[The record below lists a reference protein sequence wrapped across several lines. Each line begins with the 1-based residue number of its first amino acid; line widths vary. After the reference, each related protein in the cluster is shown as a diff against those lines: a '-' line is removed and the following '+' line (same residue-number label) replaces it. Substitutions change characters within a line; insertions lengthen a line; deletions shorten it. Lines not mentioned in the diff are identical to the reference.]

1 MNTNDAN
8 NPMNTGTGAGANYGT
23 SNTGTGLGNSGIT
36 SNESTSYSAG
46 TGYSSATGG
55 TTSSDATE
63 LDSTNRKPMSTTSP
77 TAPLNSTDPNARPG
91 DDYSATQKGAHIA
104 GSAGATVGRGIDAI
118 QNTTDRAAH
127 AVKDAFTGENDSYDG
142 DHSKRNDYSSDAN
155 YNKRNDYSS
164 DYSQDNNYNKRSEF
178 SQNDYNQHN
187 KVANSLGTDSSRP
200 GDDYS
205 ATAKG
210 AAVAGTAGAV
220 VGRGIDAVQNTT
232 DRAAHAVKDAFT
244 GEKDSYD
251 YDYKEGS
258 TTSGIFRDRSSAEK
272 AYNSLHERGY
282 SKDDVHLMM
291 SDETRKSQFNDEYDA
306 ERTELGDKAMEG
318 AGVGSAIG
326 GTAGAIIGAI
336 AAIGT
341 SVALPGLGLIIAGPL
356 AAALAGA
363 GAGGLTGGLVG
374 ALVGSGIPEEH
385 AAEYEQGIK
394 NGGIV
399 MGVKPRNAEDAK
411 YFEEQ
416 FKNSNADKVYRY

>member
-8 NPMNTGTGAGANYGT
+8 NPMNNGTGAGANYGT
-23 SNTGTGLGNSGIT
+23 SNTGTGLGDSGLT
-36 SNESTSYSAG
+36 SNESTSYNAG

-55 TTSSDATE
+55 STSSDADE

-77 TAPLNSTDPNARPG
+77 TVPTNSTDSNARPG
-91 DDYSATQKGAHIA
+91 DDYSATQKGGELA
-104 GSAGATVGRGIDAI
+104 GDAGAAVGRGIDAV

-127 AVKDAFTGENDSYDG
+127 AVKDAFTGDNDSYDG
-142 DHSKRNDYSSDAN
+142 DHSKRNDYSNDD
-155 YNKRNDYSS
+155 YNK
-164 DYSQDNNYNKRSEF
+164 NNTAS
-178 SQNDYNQHN
+178 
-187 KVANSLGTDSSRP
+187 NSLGTDSARP

-232 DRAAHAVKDAFT
+232 DRAAHAVKDAVT
-244 GEKDSYD
+244 DDNDSYD
-251 YDYKEGS
+251 REYREGGH
-258 TTSGIFRDRSSAEK
+258 TSGIFRDRNSAEK
-272 AYNSLHERGY
+272 AYQSLHDRGY

-291 SDETRKSQFNDEYDA
+291 SDDTRKTHFGDHSA
-306 ERTELGDKAMEG
+306 HTELGDKAMEG

-385 AAEYEQGIK
+385 AAEYEEGIK

-416 FKNSNADKVYRY
+416 FKSNNADKVYRY

>member
-8 NPMNTGTGAGANYGT
+8 NPMNSGTGAGANYGT
-23 SNTGTGLGNSGIT
+23 SNTGTGLGDSSTT
-36 SNESTSYSAG
+36 SNESTSYNAG

-55 TTSSDATE
+55 ATSSDDSS
-63 LDSTNRKPMSTTSP
+63 LDTTSTKPMSTTTP
-77 TAPLNSTDPNARPG
+77 TNSTDSTSRPG
-91 DDYSATQKGAHIA
+91 DDYTATQKGGEIA
-104 GSAGATVGRGIDAI
+104 GEAGATVGRGIDAVE
-118 QNTTDRAAH
+118 NTASRAGH
-127 AVKDAFTGENDSYDG
+127 AVKDAVTGENDSYDG
-142 DHSKRNDYSSDAN
+142 DHSLKTNTN
-155 YNKRNDYSS
+155 TT
-164 DYSQDNNYNKRSEF
+164 
-178 SQNDYNQHN
+178 
-187 KVANSLGTDSSRP
+187 NSTDSTTRP
-200 GDDYS
+200 GDDFS

-220 VGRGIDAVQNTT
+220 VGRAVDAVQNTT
-232 DRAAHAVKDAFT
+232 DRAAHAVKDAAT
-244 GEKDSYD
+244 GTNDSYD
-251 YDYKEGS
+251 HVEGS
-258 TTSGIFRDRSSAEK
+258 TTSGIFRDRSSAESAYK
-272 AYNSLHERGY
+272 ALHDRGY
-282 SKDDVHLMM
+282 HKDDVHLMM
-291 SDETRKSQFNDEYDA
+291 SDDTRKSQFNDEYDA

-416 FKNSNADKVYRY
+416 FKNNNADKVYRY

>member
-8 NPMNTGTGAGANYGT
+8 NPMNTGTGAGSNYGT
-23 SNTGTGLGNSGIT
+23 SNTGTGLGNSGNL

-46 TGYSSATGG
+46 TDYSSATGG
-55 TTSSDATE
+55 STSSSATE
-63 LDSTNRKPMSTTSP
+63 LDSTTPSSPLSTTSTP
-77 TAPLNSTDPNARPG
+77 SNTVNTD
-91 DDYSATQKGAHIA
+91 
-104 GSAGATVGRGIDAI
+104 
-118 QNTTDRAAH
+118 NTTP
-127 AVKDAFTGENDSYDG
+127 TN
-142 DHSKRNDYSSDAN
+142 
-155 YNKRNDYSS
+155 
-164 DYSQDNNYNKRSEF
+164 SQ
-178 SQNDYNQHN
+178 
-187 KVANSLGTDSSRP
+187 P

-210 AAVAGTAGAV
+210 AAAAGTAGAV

-244 GEKDSYD
+244 GDNDSYNHD
-251 YDYKEGS
+251 YREGS

-272 AYNSLHERGY
+272 AYQSLHERGY
-282 SKDDVHLMM
+282 HKDDVHLMM
-291 SDETRKSQFNDEYDA
+291 SDDTRDRHFGDNA
-306 ERTELGDKAMEG
+306 EHTELGDKAMEG

-385 AAEYEQGIK
+385 AAEYEEGIK

-416 FKNSNADKVYRY
+416 FRSNDADKVYRY

>member
-8 NPMNTGTGAGANYGT
+8 NPMNTGTGAGSNYGT
-23 SNTGTGLGNSGIT
+23 SNTGTGLGNSGLT
-36 SNESTSYSAG
+36 SNESTSYGAG
-46 TGYSSATGG
+46 TDYSSATGG
-55 TTSSDATE
+55 ATSSDATE
-63 LDSTNRKPMSTTSP
+63 LDSTTTSPLSTTSTP
-77 TAPLNSTDPNARPG
+77 AKPMNTD
-91 DDYSATQKGAHIA
+91 
-104 GSAGATVGRGIDAI
+104 
-118 QNTTDRAAH
+118 NTTP
-127 AVKDAFTGENDSYDG
+127 TN
-142 DHSKRNDYSSDAN
+142 
-155 YNKRNDYSS
+155 
-164 DYSQDNNYNKRSEF
+164 SQ
-178 SQNDYNQHN
+178 
-187 KVANSLGTDSSRP
+187 P

-220 VGRGIDAVQNTT
+220 VGRGIDAVQNTAS
-232 DRAAHAVKDAFT
+232 RAGHAVEDAVT
-244 GEKDSYD
+244 GSNDSYNND
-251 YDYKEGS
+251 YREGS

-272 AYNSLHERGY
+272 AYQAMHDRGY
-282 SKDDVHLMM
+282 HKDDVHVMM
-291 SDETRKSQFNDEYDA
+291 SDETRDTHFADGA
-306 ERTELGDKAMEG
+306 HTELGDKAMEG

-385 AAEYEQGIK
+385 AAEYEEGIK

-399 MGVKPRNAEDAK
+399 MGVKPRNAEDSK

-416 FKNSNADKVYRY
+416 FKSNDADKVYRY

>member
-8 NPMNTGTGAGANYGT
+8 NPMNSGTGAGANYGT
-23 SNTGTGLGNSGIT
+23 SNTGTGLGNSGNT
-36 SNESTSYSAG
+36 SNESTSYNAG
-46 TGYSSATGG
+46 TDYSSATGG
-55 TTSSDATE
+55 ATSSDATT
-63 LDSTNRKPMSTTSP
+63 LNAGSTGSPLSTTSP
-77 TAPLNSTDPNARPG
+77 TMPTNAGDST
-91 DDYSATQKGAHIA
+91 
-104 GSAGATVGRGIDAI
+104 
-118 QNTTDRAAH
+118 
-127 AVKDAFTGENDSYDG
+127 
-142 DHSKRNDYSSDAN
+142 
-155 YNKRNDYSS
+155 
-164 DYSQDNNYNKRSEF
+164 
-178 SQNDYNQHN
+178 
-187 KVANSLGTDSSRP
+187 SRP

-210 AAVAGTAGAV
+210 AAVAGTAGAA
-220 VGRGIDAVQNTT
+220 VGRGIDAVENTAS
-232 DRAAHAVKDAFT
+232 RAGHAVEDAAT
-244 GEKDSYD
+244 GTNDSYD
-251 YDYKEGS
+251 GDYS
-258 TTSGIFRDRSSAEK
+258 HTSGIFRDRSSAEK
-272 AYNSLHERGY
+272 AYQSLHERGY
-282 SKDDVHLMM
+282 GKDDVNLLM
-291 SDETRKSQFNDEYDA
+291 SDDTRKKHFGNDSTH
-306 ERTELGDKAMEG
+306 TELGDKAMEG

-416 FKNSNADKVYRY
+416 FKNNNADKVYRY

>member
-23 SNTGTGLGNSGIT
+23 SNTGTGLGNSTGS

-46 TGYSSATGG
+46 TDYSGGTGG
-55 TTSSDATE
+55 ASAANSADDYNGGTSAASGSASTTSSAD
-63 LDSTNRKPMSTTSP
+63 
-77 TAPLNSTDPNARPG
+77 
-91 DDYSATQKGAHIA
+91 
-104 GSAGATVGRGIDAI
+104 
-118 QNTTDRAAH
+118 
-127 AVKDAFTGENDSYDG
+127 
-142 DHSKRNDYSSDAN
+142 
-155 YNKRNDYSS
+155 
-164 DYSQDNNYNKRSEF
+164 
-178 SQNDYNQHN
+178 
-187 KVANSLGTDSSRP
+187 

-220 VGRGIDAVQNTT
+220 VGRGIDAVQNTA
-232 DRAAHAVKDAFT
+232 DRAAHAVT
-244 GEKDSYD
+244 GEPYR
-251 YDYKEGS
+251 EGS
-258 TTSGIFRDRSSAEK
+258 TTTGMFRDRSSAEK
-272 AYNSLHERGY
+272 AYQSLHERGY
-282 SKDDVHLMM
+282 SKDDVNLLM
-291 SDETRKSQFNDEYDA
+291 SDDTRKTHFGDDSA
-306 ERTELGDKAMEG
+306 HTELGDKAMEG

-385 AAEYEQGIK
+385 AAEYEEGIK

-399 MGVKPRNAEDAK
+399 MGVKPRNAEDAE
-411 YFEEQ
+411 YFENQ
-416 FKNSNADKVYRY
+416 FRSNNADKVYRY

>member
-23 SNTGTGLGNSGIT
+23 SNTGTGLGDSGVT
-36 SNESTSYSAG
+36 SNESTSYNAG

-55 TTSSDATE
+55 STSSDADE
-63 LDSTNRKPMSTTSP
+63 LDSTNPKPLSTSSP
-77 TAPLNSTDPNARPG
+77 TMPTNTTDPNARPG
-91 DDYSATQKGAHIA
+91 DDYSATQKG
-104 GSAGATVGRGIDAI
+104 
-118 QNTTDRAAH
+118 
-127 AVKDAFTGENDSYDG
+127 GEI
-142 DHSKRNDYSSDAN
+142 
-155 YNKRNDYSS
+155 
-164 DYSQDNNYNKRSEF
+164 
-178 SQNDYNQHN
+178 
-187 KVANSLGTDSSRP
+187 
-200 GDDYS
+200 
-205 ATAKG
+205 
-210 AAVAGTAGAV
+210 AGTAGAA

-232 DRAAHAVKDAFT
+232 DRAAHAVKDAVT
-244 GEKDSYD
+244 GENDSYD
-251 YDYKEGS
+251 GDYS
-258 TTSGIFRDRSSAEK
+258 HTSGIFRDRSSAEK
-272 AYNSLHERGY
+272 AYQSMHERGY

-291 SDETRKSQFNDEYDA
+291 SDDTRKTHFGDHTA
-306 ERTELGDKAMEG
+306 HTELGDKAMEG

-385 AAEYEQGIK
+385 AAEYEEGIK

-416 FKNSNADKVYRY
+416 FKSNNADKVYRY

>member
-1 MNTNDAN
+1 MSTNDAN
-8 NPMNTGTGAGANYGT
+8 NPMNTGTGAGSNYGT
-23 SNTGTGLGNSGIT
+23 SNTGTGLGNSG
-36 SNESTSYSAG
+36 NLSTDRTTYGAG
-46 TGYSSATGG
+46 TEYNNTESGAAAAADDVN
-55 TTSSDATE
+55 TTPTNSDS
-63 LDSTNRKPMSTTSP
+63 DYNNTNRS
-77 TAPLNSTDPNARPG
+77 
-91 DDYSATQKGAHIA
+91 
-104 GSAGATVGRGIDAI
+104 
-118 QNTTDRAAH
+118 
-127 AVKDAFTGENDSYDG
+127 G
-142 DHSKRNDYSSDAN
+142 DH
-155 YNKRNDYSS
+155 
-164 DYSQDNNYNKRSEF
+164 
-178 SQNDYNQHN
+178 
-187 KVANSLGTDSSRP
+187 TSRP

-244 GEKDSYD
+244 GDNDSYD
-251 YDYKEGS
+251 REYREGS

-272 AYNSLHERGY
+272 AYQSLHERGY
-282 SKDDVHLMM
+282 HKDDVHLMM
-291 SDETRKSQFNDEYDA
+291 SDETRDKHFAHNTEH
-306 ERTELGDKAMEG
+306 TELGDKAMEG

-385 AAEYEQGIK
+385 ATEYEEGIK

-416 FKNSNADKVYRY
+416 FKSNDADKVYRY